1 MYARVTT
8 LQWQIGKKVEAMDEA
23 IQIVKESIVP
33 VSKQQPG
40 FKGFLTLLD
49 RKGGK
54 VILLTCP
61 NFMSRRP
68 IEKSMN

>member
-33 VSKQQPG
+33 VSRLQRLPDV
-40 FKGFLTLLD
+40 T
-49 RKGGK
+49 
-54 VILLTCP
+54 
-61 NFMSRRP
+61 
-68 IEKSMN
+68 